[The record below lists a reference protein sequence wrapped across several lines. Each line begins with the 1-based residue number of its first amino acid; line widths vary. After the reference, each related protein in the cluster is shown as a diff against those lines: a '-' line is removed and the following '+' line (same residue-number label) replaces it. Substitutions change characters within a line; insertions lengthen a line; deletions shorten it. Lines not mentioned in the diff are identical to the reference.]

1 MNQKK
6 LHCYHKIYEQITL
19 FPGIPIYEIAEKTG
33 LSRNT
38 ASKYLGEMYEDM
50 VLIGPQIRMLP
61 APDYREYIH
70 LMNFK
75 NPYFV
80 FRNLH
85 GFPHILWYAV
95 TYGDWNFMVVTDR
108 QIDFSQFPEYEET
121 VYQGIRYHSATPRTE
136 YTSWAKSF
144 EKAFNEIKTFNPHIE
159 QKNRQRAPVLDWG
172 EDEWKMYH
180 AFKSNTR
187 KTATT
192 TLKEIHVRY
201 ESYVEW
207 IRDLDSHCSF
217 HTGFYPE
224 GYPTYLNYC
233 FLFSTSY
240 EQTVKKIFSSL
251 PTTPFFMEAG
261 DKFMV
266 FTSVALSGIVRKLF
280 CLIFDMKTQ
289 GIIRDFKYVAL
300 LFQAESEYCQ
310 NDPLNLVRV

>member
-1 MNQKK
+1 MTTLCQKK
-6 LHCYHKIYEQITL
+6 QKNFHKIYEQITL
-19 FPGIPIYEIAEKTG
+19 SPGIPIYEIAEKTR

-38 ASKYLGEMYEDM
+38 ASKYLGEMYENM
-50 VLIGPQIRMLP
+50 VLVGPQIRMLP
-61 APDYREYIH
+61 TPDYKEYIH

-95 TYGDWNFMVVTDR
+95 TYGDWNFMVITNKLM
-108 QIDFSQFPEYEET
+108 DFSHLPEYEET
-121 VYQGIRYHSATPRTE
+121 IYQGTRYYSVTPRTD
-136 YTSWAKSF
+136 YSSWSKSL
-144 EKAFNEIKTFNPHIE
+144 EKAFNEVNPFNSNTV
-159 QKNRQRAPVLDWG
+159 QKNRQIAPLLTWG

-192 TLKEIHVRY
+192 TLQQIHVRY
-201 ESYVEW
+201 ESYTEW
-207 IRDLDSHCSF
+207 IKDLDTHCSF

-224 GYPTYLNYC
+224 GYRTYLTYC

-240 EQTVKKIFSSL
+240 EQTVKKIFSSF

-261 DKFMV
+261 NQFMV
-266 FTSVALSGIVRKLF
+266 FTHVALSKVVRKLF
-280 CLIFDMKTQ
+280 CLVYDMKTQ
-289 GIIRDFKYVAL
+289 GIINGFNYATL
-300 LFQAESEYCQ
+300 LFQAQSE
-310 NDPLNLVRV
+310 PLSE

>member
-1 MNQKK
+1 MIRVITAMNQRK

-19 FPGIPIYEIAEKTG
+19 SPGIPIYEIAANTDI
-33 LSRNT
+33 SRNT
-38 ASKYLGEMYEDM
+38 VSKYLGEMDEDM

-61 APDYREYIH
+61 APDYKEYIH

-95 TYGDWNFMVVTDR
+95 TYGDWNFMVTTDR

-136 YTSWAKSF
+136 YISWAKSF
-144 EKAFNEIKTFNPHIE
+144 EKAFDEIKTFNPHTE
-159 QKNRQRAPVLDWG
+159 QTNRQTAPVLQWG

-180 AFKSNTR
+180 AFKGNTR

-192 TLKEIHVRY
+192 TLKQVHVRY

-207 IRDLDSHCSF
+207 IRDLDTHCSV

-224 GYPTYLNYC
+224 GYPTYLTYC

-240 EQTVKKIFSSL
+240 EQTVKKIFSFL

-261 DKFMV
+261 NQFMV
-266 FTSVALSGIVRKLF
+266 FTTVTLSGIVRKLF
-280 CLIFDMKTQ
+280 SLVFDMKTQ
-289 GIIRDFKYVAL
+289 GIIRDSDYATL
-300 LFQAESEYCQ
+300 LFQTE
-310 NDPLNLVRV
+310 NDVLPK